1 MKLACI
7 IAEYHPFHNA
17 HARMTD
23 RLHAMGYDTVAAV
36 MSGNAV
42 QRGVPA
48 LLPKEIRAQAAL
60 RCGMDLVLELPCR
73 AAAAGARDFA
83 GAGVQIAAAVG
94 ADALA
99 FGAECAD
106 PDRLEAVCT
115 ALTSPQLPALLR
127 QKLADGAPFYAA
139 RAAAA
144 EALCP
149 GAAALLQQP
158 NNILATEYLCALRRL
173 QQADPTR
180 PLLRPVILPRTGAAH
195 DGQPQDG
202 IASAG
207 WLRTQPVEAWQPYVP
222 ADAFELYRAAFTDG
236 QVLDTDR
243 WECAV
248 LALLRTR
255 TGEQLATLPDVSE
268 GLDALLAEAIRT
280 ESTLEGIYAAVKSKR
295 YTHARIRRLVLAAAL
310 GWTAEGADVPYLR
323 VLGATEHG
331 RAALGRITDTS
342 ALPVSSSLAGLQR
355 LGGDCAAAALRE
367 AALGDL
373 YSLCLRHPGPCGR
386 EYTLPFFK
394 G

>member
-17 HARMTD
+17 HAHMTA
-23 RLHAMGYDTVAAV
+23 RLRAMGFDTVAAI

-42 QRGVPA
+42 QRGTPA
-48 LLPKEIRAQAAL
+48 LLPKEVRAQAAL
-60 RCGMDLVLELPCR
+60 RCGVDLVLELPCR

-83 GAGVQIAAAVG
+83 EAGVQIAAAVN

-106 PDRLEAVCT
+106 LARLEAV
-115 ALTSPQLPALLR
+115 AAVLTSPEQAVLLR
-127 QKLADGAPFYAA
+127 QHLEQGAPFYAA

-144 EALCP
+144 ETLCP
-149 GAAALLQQP
+149 GAADLLQQP
-158 NNILATEYLCALRRL
+158 NNILALEYLCALRRL
-173 QQADPTR
+173 WEADPAR
-180 PLLRPVILPRTGAAH
+180 KLPSPIVLPRMGAAH
-195 DGQPQDG
+195 DGQPQNG

-207 WLRTQPVEAWQPYVP
+207 WLRTQPAEAWQSYVP
-222 ADAFELYRAAFTDG
+222 AAAFELYKEAFADG

-243 WECAV
+243 WECAA

-255 TGEQLATLPDVSE
+255 TGEQLAALPDVSE

-280 ESTLEGIYAAVKSKR
+280 ESTLEGIYTAVKSKR

-310 GWTAEGADVPYLR
+310 GWTTDGVNVPYLR
-323 VLGATEHG
+323 VLGATDRG
-331 RAALGRITDTS
+331 RAALGQIADRS
-342 ALPVSSSLAGLQR
+342 ALPFGSSLADLRR
-355 LGGDCAAAALRE
+355 LGGDCTAAAQRE

-373 YSLCLRHPGPCGR
+373 YSLCLRRPGPCGR

-394 G
+394 V